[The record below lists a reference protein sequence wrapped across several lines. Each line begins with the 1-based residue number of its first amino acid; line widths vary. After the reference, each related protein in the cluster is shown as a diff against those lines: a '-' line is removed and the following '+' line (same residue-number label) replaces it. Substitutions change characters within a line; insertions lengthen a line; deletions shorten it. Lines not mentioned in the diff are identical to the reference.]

1 MLKKVR
7 IALIP
12 AYQPESCLE
21 KIVCEVRKEGFQA
34 GKQNV
39 IRKEL

>member
-21 KIVCEVRKEGFQA
+21 KIVCEVRKEGFQIVVVDD
-34 GKQNV
+34 GSS
-39 IRKEL
+39 

>member
-21 KIVCEVRKEGFQA
+21 KIVCE
-34 GKQNV
+34 
-39 IRKEL
+39 IRKRRDKN